1 MSDMSP
7 SADVER
13 AFAHIT
19 GRARQGAF
27 ASRLWKWSEERWTA
41 AIAPL
46 QDNGLIR
53 WTLGTVAD
61 DPTVTGGWVLA
72 PSAAQL
78 DDGRTSP
85 ARLLAASLHSA
96 RGEKEP
102 TINSATTP
110 DTGYYGSH
118 DVTPRE
124 RESWNAET
132 EPQDLAAARDAL
144 AAAELAHAGHPDVPR
159 AGAHQSGRAFAAD
172 RPVGVRG
179 GPVRSSVER

>member
-1 MSDMSP
+1 MSP
-7 SADVER
+7 NADVER

-19 GRARQGAF
+19 GRTRQGAF
-27 ASRLWKWSEERWTA
+27 AAPLWNWSEERWTT

-46 QDNGLIR
+46 QDNRLIR

-72 PSAAQL
+72 RSAAQL

-85 ARLLAASLHSA
+85 ARLLAASLRSA
-96 RGEKEP
+96 RAEQEP
-102 TINSATTP
+102 TINIATTT
-110 DTGYYGSH
+110 DTGHYGSH

-124 RESWNAET
+124 RELWDAET
-132 EPQDLAAARDAL
+132 APRDLAAARDAL
-144 AAAELAHAGHPDVPR
+144 AAADLADAGHPDIPR
-159 AGAHQSGRAFAAD
+159 AGAHTSGRPSATD

-179 GPVRSSVER
+179 GPVRSSLER